1 MGNNIFQVSSI
12 DAQLRDTPDNL
23 VPHNKKEMER
33 TKNISNNEFSD
44 IYEIRQQCLDFNK
57 ACLMSKT
64 ESIAKI
70 RKEMQDIAASI
81 QEVTNLIILKQAK
94 YLRDITNCKN
104 LVLAG
109 GCALNC
115 VSNGLILKEGIFEN
129 VWIQPAANDS

>member
-70 RKEMQDIAASI
+70 RKEMQDI
-81 QEVTNLIILKQAK
+81 VDNLKF
-94 YLRDITNCKN
+94 
-104 LVLAG
+104 
-109 GCALNC
+109 
-115 VSNGLILKEGIFEN
+115 SGIFI
-129 VWIQPAANDS
+129 VKDISYNDQINAKHLLES